1 MSEFTISDMIDS
13 ANRSSP
19 SDFQSTFNNV
29 LLDKIAAAIEQKRLE
44 VAQTYFSSDEDSE
57 DIDTETD
64 ENETT
69 DEDEDNNNEDTETDS
84 GNEEER
90 QA

>member
-44 VAQTYFSSDEDSE
+44 VAQTYFSSGEESE
-57 DIDTETD
+57 DIDTESED
-64 ENETT
+64 NETT
-69 DEDEDNNNEDTETDS
+69 EDNEENTDEDTETTD

-90 QA
+90 